1 MKAAW
6 YPARSRVG
14 AEVDQNGPVSRLSGL
29 LKGLN
34 KRSKRAPESCVAPL
48 YAMFGA
54 TTLPFSGSRHGSS
67 RRTFSA
73 VAANIACKA
82 RLTAPR

>member
-1 MKAAW
+1 MKAAR
-6 YPARSRVG
+6 YPARSRIGAQVG
-14 AEVDQNGPVSRLSGL
+14 QSGPMGRLSGL

-34 KRSKRAPESCVAPL
+34 KRSKQAQVSSVDPPH
-48 YAMFGA
+48 AMFGA
-54 TTLPFSGSRHGSS
+54 TALPFSGSRHGSS